1 MYYQRR
7 RDGKRGESAVPAGGW
22 EAAVYSVDTDDFVSM
37 CITSIDK
44 TGGLFVCFFDI
55 SSADAGSCAHCLVG
69 VLDCDVM
76 TLASSRRALNH

>member
-7 RDGKRGESAVPAGGW
+7 RNGNRGKSAVPAGGW

-44 TGGLFVCFFDI
+44 TGGLFVFFDI
-55 SSADAGSCAHCLVG
+55 SSADAEVASIAWLVF
-69 VLDCDVM
+69 
-76 TLASSRRALNH
+76 

>member
-7 RDGKRGESAVPAGGW
+7 RDGNRGKSAVPVGGW

-44 TGGLFVCFFDI
+44 TGGLFVFLI
-55 SSADAGSCAHCLVG
+55 YLV
-69 VLDCDVM
+69 L
-76 TLASSRRALNH
+76 TLKLRPLPGWCSRL

>member
-7 RDGKRGESAVPAGGW
+7 RDGNRGKSAVPAGGW

-44 TGGLFVCFFDI
+44 TGGLFVFLI
-55 SSADAGSCAHCLVG
+55 YLV
-69 VLDCDVM
+69 L
-76 TLASSRRALNH
+76 TLKLRPLPGWSSRL

>member
-7 RDGKRGESAVPAGGW
+7 RNGKRGELPCPREVGK
-22 EAAVYSVDTDDFVSM
+22 AAVYSVDTDDFVST

-44 TGGLFVCFFDI
+44 TGGLFVFFGL
-55 SSADAGSCAHCLVG
+55 SSADAGSCLIG

-76 TLASSRRALNH
+76 TLAPSR